1 MDESKMP
8 WFSQMRCGHVALVTA
23 VTTSGW
29 MVAPRPANAA
39 NGSLPS
45 SVSGCSS
52 NFHIGTYSSNR
63 IKTTNPD
70 NKTVTDY
77 GWWEWRYSNTGSCRG
92 YQWVRL
98 HIEHNLAISVE
109 DGGYLK
115 TDYWRTDNSS
125 TQYYFTITPSIFKQ
139 YVQFGADLA
148 LTSIFKPGTFNGR
161 LLYSP
166 NSKACSTFHTD
177 ALVVGFNLAQS
188 TILQGYICA

>member
-1 MDESKMP
+1 MP
-8 WFSQMRCGHVALVTA
+8 WFSQMRWGQVALMAA
-23 VTTSGW
+23 VTTSVW
-29 MVAPRPANAA
+29 TIAPRSANAA

-63 IKTTNPD
+63 IKTSNPVNTNL
-70 NKTVTDY
+70 KDY

-98 HIEHNLAISVE
+98 HIEQSLVISVE

-115 TDYWRTDNSS
+115 TDYWQMDNSS
-125 TQYYFTITPSIFKQ
+125 THYYFTIKPSRFKEW
-139 YVQFGADLA
+139 VQIGPAGDIASVLD
-148 LTSIFKPGTFNGR
+148 PGTYNGR

-166 NSKACSTFHTD
+166 NSKACSTFHTH
-177 ALVVGFNLAQS
+177 ALVPYFALFAIEVLRGA
-188 TILQGYICA
+188 ICA